1 MIPQSFIDELKY
13 RLNIEEIVSSYVP
26 LKRAGKNL
34 KGLCPF
40 HSEKTPSF
48 TVYPDTNSF
57 YCFGCGKGGDPIT
70 FIKEIEHLEYT
81 EALRFASQ
89 KAGLSMPED
98 IKDDKT
104 ASLKRR
110 ILEINRLSARFF
122 YSALISPRGREGY
135 AYLRKRGL
143 SDETIKAFGL
153 GFAPDSWR
161 SLCDY
166 LLKKG
171 FTKDE
176 LVMAN
181 VGRMNSSGNIYDLFR
196 NRVMFPIIDLRGSVI
211 AFGGRVMD
219 DSKPKYLNSPE
230 TSIFK
235 KSRNLFGLN
244 IAKNQKSDSL
254 ILTEGYMDTIAL
266 HAAGFKN
273 AVATLGTALTPE
285 QARLIS
291 SYAKEVTICYDSD
304 EAGRK
309 ATARAVQI
317 FSETGIRVKIL
328 NLMGAKDPDEF
339 IKKKGREA
347 FRRLLEKSL
356 NSTENEIELLKKK
369 YDTSSEDGKL
379 YFLKEFCLLM
389 AQEEDKLA
397 AEVYISKIASSLGIS
412 KDALIE
418 EVNTLKKKGYY
429 REKKKMEFIP
439 PSRVVQDE
447 DFSKDP
453 QRQKY
458 YKYAKCEDKL
468 LFFLYKN
475 PNSIPLLREILPPDK
490 WVTDSNREIYSTM
503 LSFYEDNISLDISS
517 LAAHL
522 NDEQISRF
530 SGIIAKNC
538 ESNISLETANELC
551 RIILSLQNEKSAD
564 EISKMDISE
573 IGSYASELMKNKK

>member
-1 MIPQSFIDELKY
+1 
-13 RLNIEEIVSSYVP
+13 
-26 LKRAGKNL
+26 
-34 KGLCPF
+34 
-40 HSEKTPSF
+40 
-48 TVYPDTNSF
+48 
-57 YCFGCGKGGDPIT
+57 
-70 FIKEIEHLEYT
+70 
-81 EALRFASQ
+81 
-89 KAGLSMPED
+89 
-98 IKDDKT
+98 
-104 ASLKRR
+104 
-110 ILEINRLSARFF
+110 
-122 YSALISPRGREGY
+122 
-135 AYLRKRGL
+135 
-143 SDETIKAFGL
+143 
-153 GFAPDSWR
+153 
-161 SLCDY
+161 
-166 LLKKG
+166 
-171 FTKDE
+171 
-176 LVMAN
+176 
-181 VGRMNSSGNIYDLFR
+181 
-196 NRVMFPIIDLRGSVI
+196 
-211 AFGGRVMD
+211 
-219 DSKPKYLNSPE
+219 
-230 TSIFK
+230 
-235 KSRNLFGLN
+235 
-244 IAKNQKSDSL
+244 
-254 ILTEGYMDTIAL
+254 
-266 HAAGFKN
+266 
-273 AVATLGTALTPE
+273 
-285 QARLIS
+285 
-291 SYAKEVTICYDSD
+291 
-304 EAGRK
+304 
-309 ATARAVQI
+309 
-317 FSETGIRVKIL
+317 
-328 NLMGAKDPDEF
+328 
-339 IKKKGREA
+339 
-347 FRRLLEKSL
+347 
-356 NSTENEIELLKKK
+356 
-369 YDTSSEDGKL
+369 
-379 YFLKEFCLLM
+379 M